1 MPVSSSGRIRLS
13 PEWTF
18 GLLESSSVVASVA
31 ETTQPQDFDP
41 IFSQGVV
48 IVGGHAVNLWA
59 SFYADRGDPLLTSF
73 APFPSKDAD
82 IFASDRDLAVAIA
95 TAVGWQFRSNPEP
108 RSPVLGAIVMKKGA
122 VELQVD
128 VLRSVTGLTAADL
141 DETETI
147 TLANGKSYSVP
158 APEVMLKAKLANL
171 AAHEQRDRQD
181 ERHVRIL
188 IRCCAHYLVDA
199 CAALV
204 AGDLSEREVIERF
217 MATWRVITSVKAD
230 RMERKYA
237 LGLTS
242 AIPARDAIGEAGDM
256 PRIRAFYAH
265 RTEPQT
271 GRTWRD
277 AKRKGP

>member
-1 MPVSSSGRIRLS
+1 MP
-13 PEWTF
+13 
-18 GLLESSSVVASVA
+18 

-59 SFYADRGDPLLTSF
+59 SFYADRGDPVLARF
-73 APFPSKDAD
+73 APFTSKDAD
-82 IFASDRDLAVAIA
+82 IFANDRDLAVAIA
-95 TAVGWQFRSNPEP
+95 AAAGWQFRANPEP
-108 RSPVLGAIVMKKGA
+108 RSPVLGAIVMTKGA
-122 VELQVD
+122 VGLQVD

-141 DETETI
+141 AETETI
-147 TLANGKSYSVP
+147 TFANGKSYSVP
-158 APEVMLKAKLANL
+158 APDVMLKAKLANL

-188 IRCCAHYLVDA
+188 ILCCAHYLVDA

-204 AGDLSEREVIERF
+204 ADELSEREVIERF
-217 MATWRVITSVKAD
+217 MATWRVITSAKAD
-230 RMERKYA
+230 RMERKNA
-237 LGLTS
+237 LGLPS
-242 AIPARDAIGEAGDM
+242 AIPARKAIGKAGDL

-271 GRTWRD
+271 GRILRD
-277 AKRKGP
+277 AKRKVR